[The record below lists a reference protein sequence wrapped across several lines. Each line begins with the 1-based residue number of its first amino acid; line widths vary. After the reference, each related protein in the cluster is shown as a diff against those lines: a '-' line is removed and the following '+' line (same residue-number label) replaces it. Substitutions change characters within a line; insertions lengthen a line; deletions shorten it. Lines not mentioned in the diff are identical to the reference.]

1 MNRYLLSTYRVEG
14 DVPGAPQDP
23 EEMQAFLEGIM
34 ELEEDMDAAGAFV
47 FGGAL
52 EEASSAAVV
61 AVGQTLVTDGPFAEA
76 KEQIAGFY
84 VIATEDDDSAR
95 AWARRVADATKH
107 PIEVRR
113 FSASGRVKDMMG

>member
-1 MNRYLLSTYRVEG
+1 MNRYLLATYRVEG

-23 EEMQAFLEGIM
+23 EEMQAFM
-34 ELEEDMDAAGAFV
+34 QRVMDVEEEMDVAGAFV

-52 EEASSAAVV
+52 QGAQAAAVIG
-61 AVGQTLVTDGPFAEA
+61 VGETLVTDGPFAES

-84 VIATEDDDSAR
+84 IVNAEDDSEAR
-95 AWARRVADATKH
+95 GWARRVAEATNH

-113 FSASGRVKDMMG
+113 FSAFGRVKDMMT